1 MSNWETLSYFLDFE
15 YLHNLKRILLLHK
28 KYTRE
33 VLKSFNMKNCNTTPT
48 LVITN
53 TKLIEELDDKTI
65 NATLFKEIVGSL
77 KFLCNNRPYISY
89 GVWFS

>member
-1 MSNWETLSYFLDFE
+1 
-15 YLHNLKRILLLHK
+15 
-28 KYTRE
+28 
-33 VLKSFNMKNCNTTPT
+33 MKNCNTTPT